1 MTNLIL
7 SVRFAK
13 NMLNFSFVNDRI
25 LTIKNCFFFILVLCP
40 FVYNNNIYAVYDSN
54 YDDFQ
59 NSSSQHLK
67 QDDNLTITN
76 YPNSN
81 ITNLT
86 NNGEDSIYGQIES
99 FENNVYVVWQESVTK
114 SLPEHNYDIFFIK
127 SEDNGKTFSKAINLS
142 NSTGFSE
149 RPQIAVSNS
158 DIFIVW
164 TETINLNNK
173 EIIFTKSED
182 NGKTFNKSISISNIS
197 KTSFNVEI
205 SVFRENVY
213 VVWLESDE
221 NNLDKSNS
229 SNVRL
234 IRSID
239 SGNTFKNS
247 ILLVNNTHD
256 AFPKIDSY
264 GDNVYI
270 IWNNEN
276 KNNSGLFLVKS
287 SDKGNNFGQA
297 IKINIDKNF
306 GEPQI
311 SVNKNEVLIGWGGLL
326 TKNIDNIHYVK
337 SNDNGN
343 TFTNSNTF
351 SKRIIGFD
359 DANNFTES
367 GDVIKNPVN
376 VEISSFN
383 NLSLVA
389 WQNSFSKQNEDIL
402 GLLLYNQKDQNNNAQ
417 LFNLSNNPSVSECPS
432 ITISNNNIYVIWEDY
447 INGNHEILFT
457 KIFA

>member
-1 MTNLIL
+1 MTNSIL
-7 SVRFAK
+7 YFRFVK
-13 NMLNFSFVNDRI
+13 DMLNFSFVNDRI
-25 LTIKNCFFFILVLCP
+25 LTKKNYVLLILVLCP
-40 FVYNNNIYAVYDSN
+40 FVYYNDIHAFDNTN

-59 NSSSQHLK
+59 NSSSQYFK
-67 QDDNLTITN
+67 QNDELTMTD

-86 NNGEDSIYGQIES
+86 NNSEDSIYGQIES
-99 FENNVYVVWQESVTK
+99 FENYIYVVWQESVTE

-142 NSTGFSE
+142 NSTEFSE
-149 RPQIAVSNS
+149 RPQIAVSKNG
-158 DIFIVW
+158 IFIVW
-164 TETINLNNK
+164 TDTINPNNK

-182 NGKTFNKSISISNIS
+182 NGKTFSKAVNISNNS
-197 KTSFNVEI
+197 KNSFNQEI
-205 SVFRENVY
+205 SVFNENVY
-213 VVWLESDE
+213 VVWQESDK
-221 NNLDKSNS
+221 NNIDESNEG
-229 SNVRL
+229 NIIL
-234 IRSID
+234 TRSMD

-247 ILLVNNTHD
+247 ILLVNNTID

-264 GDNVYI
+264 GNNVYI
-270 IWNNEN
+270 VWNNEN

-297 IKINIDKNF
+297 IKINIDNNF
-306 GEPQI
+306 GESQI

-351 SKRIIGFD
+351 SKRIIGFND
-359 DANNFTES
+359 TNNYTES

-376 VEISSFN
+376 VEVASFN
-383 NLSLVA
+383 NLSLLA
-389 WQNSFSKQNEDIL
+389 WQNSFSKENEDIL
-402 GLLLYNQKDQNNNAQ
+402 ILLLNNQKEQNNYVR
-417 LFNLSNNPSVSECPS
+417 LFNLSDNPSVSECPS

-457 KIFA
+457 KISA

>member
-1 MTNLIL
+1 MTNSIL
-7 SVRFAK
+7 YFRFVK
-13 NMLNFSFVNDRI
+13 DMLNFSFVNDRI
-25 LTIKNCFFFILVLCP
+25 LTKKNYVLLILVLCP
-40 FVYNNNIYAVYDSN
+40 FVYYNDIHAFDNTN

-59 NSSSQHLK
+59 NSSSQYFK
-67 QDDNLTITN
+67 QNDELTMTD

-86 NNGEDSIYGQIES
+86 NNSEDSIYGQIES
-99 FENNVYVVWQESVTK
+99 FENYIYVVWQESVTE

-142 NSTGFSE
+142 NSTEFSE
-149 RPQIAVSNS
+149 RPQIAVSKNG
-158 DIFIVW
+158 IFIVW
-164 TETINLNNK
+164 TDTINPNNR

-182 NGKTFNKSISISNIS
+182 NGKTFSKTVNISNNS
-197 KTSFNVEI
+197 KNSFNQEI
-205 SVFRENVY
+205 SVFNENVY
-213 VVWLESDE
+213 VVWQESDK
-221 NNLDKSNS
+221 NNIDESNEG
-229 SNVRL
+229 NIIL
-234 IRSID
+234 TRSMD

-247 ILLVNNTHD
+247 ILLVNNTID

-264 GDNVYI
+264 GNNVYI
-270 IWNNEN
+270 VWNNEN

-297 IKINIDKNF
+297 IKINIDNNF
-306 GEPQI
+306 GESQI

-351 SKRIIGFD
+351 SKRIIGFND
-359 DANNFTES
+359 TNNYTES

-376 VEISSFN
+376 VEVASFN
-383 NLSLVA
+383 NLSLLA
-389 WQNSFSKQNEDIL
+389 WQNSFSLENEDIL
-402 GLLLYNQKDQNNNAQ
+402 ILLLNNQKEQNNYVR
-417 LFNLSNNPSVSECPS
+417 LFNLSDNPSVSECPS

-457 KIFA
+457 KISA